1 MSVEKV
7 GDDVFVLGDD
17 EVYLIQ
23 NNLYGTMRPE
33 NLALQI
39 KSEVQKLPQNAKVKF
54 IPSLWQVWILGK
66 DGNILIFDLRLK
78 SWWKRKFNSEILDV
92 FEVG

>member
-7 GDDVFVLGDD
+7 GDEVFVLGDD

-23 NNLYGTMRPE
+23 NNLYGSMRPE

-39 KSEVQKLPQNAKVKF
+39 KSEIQKLPINAKVKF

-66 DGNILIFDLRLK
+66 DGFVLVFDLRLK
-78 SWWKRKFNSEILDV
+78 CV
-92 FEVG
+92 